1 MNFEILIQN
10 KDQVIQ
16 EFYDKYLVSNY
27 LDSSSSLSNLN
38 DYFSQSLDYLSVNN
52 VEKFKQI
59 HKNILTL
66 HIELNTPYVVFI
78 NEINNLKHIIVN
90 LFISHSEFN
99 IATIYKL
106 YDEIENEIAKS
117 YLELYITHLSS
128 ACNVRLANLGD
139 MVEKNV
145 IDYYVSHLKWLLKLS
160 KSVHQENVKSFP
172 LTDPTLCEFGK
183 WLHVDA
189 SKIIK
194 NSSKLKY
201 LVQIHNQLHLI
212 CEKIRNIIT
221 NDLKEYNILLTYLER
236 CELISLSI
244 GTELALIDN
253 TIVNQK
259 SAKDPLT
266 GALSRQVLQQIFR
279 NQYDIS
285 LATNSNFIVAMC
297 DLDYFKNI
305 NDTYGHIA
313 GDKMLLQFVNIVK
326 KELRASDIIIRY
338 GGEEFLLILPALDY
352 DIGKKV
358 LNTVC
363 HTFEKFILKFEN
375 NQIKTTVSIGMV
387 EIEAK
392 QQYSENFLEEYISIA
407 DKRLYQAKHNGKNQV
422 I

>member
-1 MNFEILIQN
+1 MNFEILAQN
-10 KDQVIQ
+10 KEKILQ
-16 EFYDKYLVSNY
+16 EFYDKYFSK
-27 LDSSSSLSNLN
+27 SL
-38 DYFSQSLDYLSVNN
+38 YYLSVNDVQN
-52 VEKFKQI
+52 FKLI
-59 HKNILTL
+59 HKEILQL
-66 HIELNTPYVVFI
+66 HINLHTPYVVFI
-78 NEINNLKHIIVN
+78 NEINNLKNIIIN
-90 LFISHSEFN
+90 LFMAHSEFK
-99 IATIYKL
+99 ITAIYKL
-106 YDEIENEIAKS
+106 YEEIENNIAKS
-117 YLELYITHLSS
+117 YLDLYIIHLNS
-128 ACNVRLANLGD
+128 ACNVRLSNLGD

-145 IDYYVSHLKWLLKLS
+145 IEYYVAHVKWLLRLS
-160 KSVHQENVKSFP
+160 KSVHQEDIKTFP
-172 LTDPTLCEFGK
+172 LTNPTLCDFGK
-183 WLHVDA
+183 WLHSDA
-189 SKIIK
+189 SNIIK

-212 CEKIRNIIT
+212 CEKIKNIIT

-259 SAKDPLT
+259 SAKDTLT

-285 LATNSNFIVAMC
+285 LATNSHLIVAMC
-297 DLDYFKNI
+297 DLDYFKKI

-313 GDKMLLQFVNIVK
+313 GDKMLLEFVNIVR
-326 KELRASDIIIRY
+326 KELRASDLIIRY
-338 GGEEFLLILPALDY
+338 GGEEFLLILPAVDY
-352 DIGKKV
+352 DLGKTV
-358 LNTVC
+358 LNSVC
-363 HTFEKFILKFEN
+363 KAFESFILEFEN

-392 QQYSENFLEEYISIA
+392 QQYSESFLEEYISIA